1 MEGIFALNLIADGAG
16 ETWAKRLKLPKTGL
30 FCFAYGGQTKYIEFT
45 TTYRPMLAG
54 ARVGEAHFFRNPS
67 V

>member
-1 MEGIFALNLIADGAG
+1 MEGIFALNLIANGAG
-16 ETWAKRLKLPKTGL
+16 ETRAKRLKIPKTGL
-30 FCFAYGGQTKYIEFT
+30 FCFAYGGQTKYIGFT
-45 TTYRPMLAG
+45 TTYRPKLAG